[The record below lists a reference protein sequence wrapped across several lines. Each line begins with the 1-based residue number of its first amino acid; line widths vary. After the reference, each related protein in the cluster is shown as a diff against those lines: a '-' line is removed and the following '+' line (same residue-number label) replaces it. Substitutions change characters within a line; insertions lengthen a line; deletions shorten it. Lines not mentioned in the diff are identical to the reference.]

1 MGRLRPHLN
10 TIPLIVRSRGAK
22 NPQIS
27 VLFAVPLPSSPLLW
41 PSSEP
46 SLQANRRPGRRPKAA
61 RERNRERWAR
71 LSAGAMGNSLAL
83 QRLELIGVDPQ

>member
-27 VLFAVPLPSSPLLW
+27 VLFEVPLSDFFINR
-41 PSSEP
+41 
-46 SLQANRRPGRRPKAA
+46 LQC
-61 RERNRERWAR
+61 
-71 LSAGAMGNSLAL
+71 
-83 QRLELIGVDPQ
+83 

>member
-27 VLFAVPLPSSPLLW
+27 VLYQPSKRLTRKACVVLNQTRRI
-41 PSSEP
+41 PS
-46 SLQANRRPGRRPKAA
+46 
-61 RERNRERWAR
+61 
-71 LSAGAMGNSLAL
+71 AL
-83 QRLELIGVDPQ
+83 GL